1 MKEIEL
7 EVDRLLPT
15 PKNPEP
21 GALGPNVK
29 EWVKWDFNLSV
40 TMSLEPKEGLAYSE
54 YSKICTT

>member
-29 EWVKWDFNLSV
+29 EWVK
-40 TMSLEPKEGLAYSE
+40 
-54 YSKICTT
+54 